1 MKPRAFSGAGFSFR
15 EVLMKLFG
23 RKSVPHELY
32 DSEKL
37 TPVIRASICTGEKT
51 AGFRET
57 GTGRFR
63 DVMLITSPADLAAF
77 KERYGITGDI
87 ETIY

>member
-1 MKPRAFSGAGFSFR
+1 
-15 EVLMKLFG
+15 MKLFG
-23 RKSVPHELY
+23 KKVESRKLY
-32 DSEKL
+32 DKDQL
-37 TPVIRASICTGEKT
+37 TPVIRSSICTGEKT
-51 AGFRET
+51 AGFRENA
-57 GTGRFR
+57 TGRFR

>member
-1 MKPRAFSGAGFSFR
+1 MHLFSKKNAP
-15 EVLMKLFG
+15 K
-23 RKSVPHELY
+23 KAY
-32 DSEKL
+32 DPAVL

-57 GTGRFR
+57 GTGKIRE
-63 DVMLITSPADLAAF
+63 VMVLRSDADLEQF
-77 KERYGITGDI
+77 RREYGITGEI